1 MIQIGSD
8 DQASAAILRV
18 AQGTLNIFSSEH
30 HQELLAVQRSAP
42 VLAAFLA
49 KCPKNELGAI
59 PKYVC
64 DVLSHIIGVVL
75 APFRQPQPPASAY
88 PPPDAAHSKFSYF
101 PHLPQHHGPGSYKA
115 DKHCQTGNDDKCR
128 KQSYGHPTLTPGIFT
143 LYCQHGVCYG
153 FEVLRSCESPRHP
166 FQLFTTRFT
175 SPPSVIVYDNACQL
189 HIYSLNREP
198 QRFKRTLFVVDR
210 FHWRGHV
217 GCSSGY
223 NLDMYIAHKGLN
235 SQVNEQ
241 ANAGLQH
248 IKSQLA
254 YMTFDNFVFHLCLF
268 LCLKNKDAQCK
279 IDLSCL
285 SI

>member
-1 MIQIGSD
+1 M
-8 DQASAAILRV
+8 
-18 AQGTLNIFSSEH
+18 
-30 HQELLAVQRSAP
+30 QRSAP

-49 KCPKNELGAI
+49 KCPKNQNGAI
-59 PKYVC
+59 PKDVC

-75 APFRQPQPPASAY
+75 APFEHPQPPASAY
-88 PPPDAAHSKFSYF
+88 PAPDPLCSKFSYF
-101 PHLPQHHGPGSYKA
+101 PNLPQHHGPGSYKA
-115 DKHCQTGNDDKCR
+115 DKQRQTVTDDKCR
-128 KQSYGHPTLTPGIFT
+128 KYSYGHPTLRPGIFT
-143 LYCQHGVCYG
+143 VYCQHGVCYG

-166 FQLFTTRFT
+166 FRLFTTRFT
-175 SPPSVIVYDNACQL
+175 SPPSVIVDDNACQL
-189 HIYSLNREP
+189 HTYALNREP
-198 QRFKRTLFVVDR
+198 QRFKRTFFAVDR

-223 NLDMYIAHKGLN
+223 NLDLYSVHKTLN

-268 LCLKNKDAQCK
+268 LSIKNRDAQRK
-279 IDLSCL
+279 IDVSCL